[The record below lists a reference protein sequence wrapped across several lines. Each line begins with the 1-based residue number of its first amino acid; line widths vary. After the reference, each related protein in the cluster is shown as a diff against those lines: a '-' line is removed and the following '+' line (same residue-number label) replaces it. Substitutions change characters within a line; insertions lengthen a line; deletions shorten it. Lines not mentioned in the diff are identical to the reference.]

1 MQKNTA
7 ILNLILGLTIGLSIH
22 LPTMAQQAE
31 QSVVP
36 VSVERV
42 EQRNV
47 QRTLPI
53 SGRIHSRHDV
63 ELSLTLSGELKRV
76 AEPGTSI
83 KKGALIAA
91 LDSQP
96 ILLRLKE
103 MRTRAE
109 REKTNGQ
116 FLVREAERLRALK
129 ESNAA
134 SQRMLDQAENQY
146 QLSQADI
153 KAMQSQIQQL
163 EDEHRRSRLVA
174 AFDGVVAERFLKSG
188 EYLQAG
194 SRIVRLID
202 PKDLEVRFDV
212 PVSYAQRIRIGDQII
227 FKNAGQQSRAQ
238 ITSLLPA
245 VDPQSQTFEVRA
257 NLQVEDALLAGQLVR
272 VELGVNGHD
281 ALMIPR
287 DAVVL
292 RQDGSFV
299 FRINASNK
307 AERVAV
313 TLGEGEQDWVSVQG
327 ELQQGDMVAVRG
339 MERLENGQSVVTD
352 S

>member
-1 MQKNTA
+1 MFKPVFLLSA
-7 ILNLILGLTIGLSIH
+7 LVSATIA
-22 LPTMAQQAE
+22 LPASAQQAD
-31 QSVVP
+31 SAVP
-36 VSVERV
+36 VSVKRV
-42 EQRNV
+42 EQRMI
-47 QRTLPI
+47 QRTLPV

-63 ELSLTLSGELKRV
+63 ELSLTVSGELKKV
-76 AEPGTSI
+76 AEPGSNI
-83 KKGALIAA
+83 KKGELIAA

-103 MRTRAE
+103 MRARAQ
-109 REKTNGQ
+109 REKTNGE
-116 FLVREAERLRALK
+116 FLIREAERLRALK

-134 SQRMLDQAENQY
+134 SQRMLDEAENQY

-194 SRIVRLID
+194 NRIVRLID
-202 PKDLEVRFDV
+202 PADLEVRFDV
-212 PVSYAQRIRIGDQII
+212 PVAYATRIKVGDSIV
-227 FKNAGQQSRAQ
+227 FKNGEEASSAR
-238 ITSLLPA
+238 ITTLLPA

-257 NLQVEDALLAGQLVR
+257 KLQKDDALLAGQLVR
-272 VELGVNGHD
+272 VELGVNGHN

-292 RQDGSFV
+292 RQNGSYV
-299 FRINASNK
+299 FRISAGNK
-307 AERVAV
+307 AERVEV

-327 ELQQGDMVAVRG
+327 ELQQGDSVAVRG
-339 MERLENGQSVVTD
+339 MERLQNGQSVTTD